1 MTRGLIIIL
10 SAHVPS
16 AIALATASPFLMTEE
31 AAADLWVPCASATG
45 AEPAT
50 HHWCGGSFTPE
61 HWNAILGLAMLLP
74 WADAHEYDLL
84 TQPDYPRSRLA
95 ALNLLPLEVPQ
106 A

>member
-1 MTRGLIIIL
+1 MTRALLIIQ

-31 AAADLWVPCASATG
+31 QAAGLWEPCASPTG

-50 HHWCGGSFTPE
+50 HHWCAGNFTPE

-106 A
+106 T